1 MLRAFAVK
9 TVPVLVACCAAL
21 VGLPAAS
28 AACNISQTKCA
39 LNGGKCNIKF
49 KNRTGDASGLDG
61 HTKLNQTSSA
71 QEVNVKARKRNG
83 DKAGNKLTINA
94 GASGTMN
101 FDKKA
106 KKKFQDVRLYSKMN
120 RDHVGSIILSCE
132 EIITVLN
139 GSGVCK
145 IFHGHRHTTK
155 SEKEFFLG
163 YKCAGG
169 DVFGPTGS
177 PTM

>member
-1 MLRAFAVK
+1 MIRFLTLSALALGALAPFAFA
-9 TVPVLVACCAAL
+9 TCD
-21 VGLPAAS
+21 
-28 AACNISQTKCA
+28 ISQTKCA
-39 LNGGKCNIKF
+39 VNGGKCNIKF
-49 KNRTGDASGLDG
+49 RNVTAAGSGSAHGTGLS
-61 HTKLNQTSSA
+61 Q
-71 QEVNVKARKRNG
+71 
-83 DKAGNKLTINA
+83 AGNKLTINA

-120 RDHVGSIILSCE
+120 RDHVGSITLSCE
-132 EIITVLN
+132 EIITVLD

-177 PTM
+177 PSM

>member
-1 MLRAFAVK
+1 MIRPIFLS
-9 TVPVLVACCAAL
+9 LIAL
-21 VGLPAAS
+21 GMILPSAS
-28 AACNISQTKCA
+28 AACDISQTKCA

-49 KNRTGDASGLDG
+49 KNRTGDAAGLDG
-61 HTKLNQTSSA
+61 HTKLDQTSSA

-94 GASGTMN
+94 GATGTMN

-120 RDHVGSIILSCE
+120 RDHVGSIIMSCE
-132 EIITVLN
+132 EIVTVLH

-145 IFHGHRHTTK
+145 IFHGYRHNTK
-155 SEKEFFLG
+155 SRKEFFLG
-163 YKCAGG
+163 YKCDGG
-169 DVFGPTGS
+169 NVFGPTGDPS
-177 PTM
+177 W

>member
-1 MLRAFAVK
+1 
-9 TVPVLVACCAAL
+9 
-21 VGLPAAS
+21 
-28 AACNISQTKCA
+28 
-39 LNGGKCNIKF
+39 
-49 KNRTGDASGLDG
+49 
-61 HTKLNQTSSA
+61 
-71 QEVNVKARKRNG
+71 
-83 DKAGNKLTINA
+83 
-94 GASGTMN
+94 MN